1 MLLGNNIKLRY
12 LCRDIT
18 NQTSTRKMNMTL
30 ILSLIAIGLL
40 AGILSGFMGVGGGV
54 VMVPLMI
61 LLLGY
66 NQHQAQG
73 MSLAVLAVPVT
84 LLAAYTYH
92 NAGSPINWKYAL
104 VIAGFFVVGGFIGSK
119 FAVSIPQ
126 NILKKSFAVIL
137 VIAAVKMFFS
147 K

>member
-1 MLLGNNIKLRY
+1 
-12 LCRDIT
+12 
-18 NQTSTRKMNMTL
+18 MNLTL

-54 VMVPLMI
+54 VMVPLAV

-66 NQHQAQG
+66 SQHQAQG
-73 MSLAVLAVPVT
+73 LSLAVLAVPVT
-84 LLAAYTYH
+84 FLAAYTYY
-92 NAGSPINWKYAL
+92 INPVEGQEPFSWKFGIIIAL
-104 VIAGFFVVGGFIGSK
+104 SFVVGGLIGSK

-137 VIAAVKMFFS
+137 MVAAVKMFFFS